1 LLRDPNED
9 ARRQGA
15 YVLARLPGPKD
26 MDALP
31 TLVDALKMEKL
42 RDPHAYDPIVNKE
55 ENSTTLREGERFAD
69 ESIRSSAVQALREF
83 GLAAESTAAALLE
96 IAGAT
101 GATNYLHDAALL
113 AAKAVAPGLEI
124 PGADAEFNRRTR
136 AAELMDHANNG
147 NASFDELVE
156 ALRYPESAG
165 AAANALKPFGERA
178 RQALPALLAAIDASD
193 AGWGSYDATQRVK
206 ELAPEALVD
215 RLAAN
220 NLKGL
225 SEVAEALG
233 ELGPSMSNAL
243 PHLERIYDQLGGNP
257 GDPVSTVAKAIQ
269 QINPNAPKQVFEFN
283 ELDEA
288 SRALLKAIYDGNKI
302 RSPVYTAYI
311 RDFSDHNMKS
321 RPQLIRFA
329 DATKV
334 DPELHE
340 IFVKA
345 LLNKNPSLA
354 PDLAQ

>member
-1 LLRDPNED
+1 
-9 ARRQGA
+9 
-15 YVLARLPGPKD
+15 

-178 RQALPALLAAIDASD
+178 RQALPALLAAMM
-193 AGWGSYDATQRVK
+193 Q
-206 ELAPEALVD
+206 
-215 RLAAN
+215 
-220 NLKGL
+220 
-225 SEVAEALG
+225 
-233 ELGPSMSNAL
+233 PSA
-243 PHLERIYDQLGGNP
+243 
-257 GDPVSTVAKAIQ
+257 
-269 QINPNAPKQVFEFN
+269 
-283 ELDEA
+283 
-288 SRALLKAIYDGNKI
+288 
-302 RSPVYTAYI
+302 
-311 RDFSDHNMKS
+311 
-321 RPQLIRFA
+321 
-329 DATKV
+329 
-334 DPELHE
+334 
-340 IFVKA
+340 
-345 LLNKNPSLA
+345 
-354 PDLAQ
+354 